1 MPFGAEGCHHLI
13 IAGFPLVCDAGGD
26 LLGGLALQ
34 DASDGKLCRPLVVVG
49 EVSTAESQGF
59 QGDVHLIE
67 GIIEVGGDLPA
78 LVDLHGVGV
87 GVGHGVPVVDLF
99 SIGAGVGALLP
110 PVCRL
115 SDWHSLAGVR
125 LAVASELPS
134 LATLADRLAPV
145 AALGL
150 GAMHQEGERFS
161 TETVAVVVI
170 NLQPQAGGIIIGHH
184 HFAIASEQTF
194 VDHVVELATVGCSQ
208 IEIGRQVSY
217 TKLGEDVQGFAI
229 AIELEIGVHLCN
241 LHPCFKISEA
251 EEVARLMNANQLGV
265 ASLEVLQCNVNL
277 IGSVINTHLQVV
289 YNGLQVVCSVVECP
303 IVLHLRR
310 CSEATEL
317 GVLGVLNATLAV
329 CINNSKGLAEHST
342 WAGLACGQVEDQGLG
357 AQLGVAFGEG
367 EHGSVV
373 G

>member
-1 MPFGAEGCHHLI
+1 M
-13 IAGFPLVCDAGGD
+13 
-26 LLGGLALQ
+26 
-34 DASDGKLCRPLVVVG
+34 
-49 EVSTAESQGF
+49 
-59 QGDVHLIE
+59 
-67 GIIEVGGDLPA
+67 
-78 LVDLHGVGV
+78 
-87 GVGHGVPVVDLF
+87 
-99 SIGAGVGALLP
+99 GALLP

-115 SDWHSLAGVR
+115 SDWHSLAGGC

-134 LATLADRLAPV
+134 LATLADRFPPV

-150 GAMHQEGERFS
+150 GAMHQQSEGAI
-161 TETVAVVVI
+161 TEAVAVVVV
-170 NLQPQAGGIIIGHH
+170 NLQPQALGVVVGHDD
-184 HFAIASEQTF
+184 FAITREHTF
-194 VDHVVELATVGCSQ
+194 VDQIIELATIGCSQ
-208 IEIGRQVSY
+208 IEIGGKVSY
-217 TKLGEDVQGFAI
+217 TELGEDVQGFAI

-241 LHPCFKISEA
+241 LHPCLKISEG

-265 ASLEVLQCNVNL
+265 ACLKVVQCNVNL
-277 IGSVINTHLQVV
+277 VGSMINTHLQII

-310 CSEATEL
+310 CSEAAKL

-329 CINNSKGLAEHST
+329 SINNSERFAEHST
-342 WAGLACGQVEDQGLG
+342 WAGATSGQVEDQGLG